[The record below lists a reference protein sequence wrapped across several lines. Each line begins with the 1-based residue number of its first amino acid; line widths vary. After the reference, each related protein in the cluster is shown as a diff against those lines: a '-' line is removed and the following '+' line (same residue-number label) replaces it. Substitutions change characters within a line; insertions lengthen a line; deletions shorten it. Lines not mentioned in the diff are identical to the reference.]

1 MRSMAAGAEVLH
13 SDLASTRIFYLSQVV
28 TARQVILVT
37 HSKPCDRSIIGP
49 GDSALTRPFELSD
62 LTPNIRTFASLP
74 IAMFRGVKQS
84 DIERIDE
91 EETIRKDRKEDE
103 IRNAIGAMMSH
114 RDPSD
119 DLCGHLEIWDTPL
132 LCGRRK

>member
-1 MRSMAAGAEVLH
+1 MAPPSMRSMAAGAEVLH

-49 GDSALTRPFELSD
+49 GDSALTRPFEPQRSH
-62 LTPNIRTFASLP
+62 PNIRTFASLP

-103 IRNAIGAMMSH
+103 IRNAIQ
-114 RDPSD
+114 
-119 DLCGHLEIWDTPL
+119 
-132 LCGRRK
+132 

>member
-1 MRSMAAGAEVLH
+1 MRSMGAGAEVLH

-49 GDSALTRPFELSD
+49 GHSALTRPFELSD

>member
-49 GDSALTRPFELSD
+49 GDSALTRPFE
-62 LTPNIRTFASLP
+62 PQR
-74 IAMFRGVKQS
+74 
-84 DIERIDE
+84 
-91 EETIRKDRKEDE
+91 
-103 IRNAIGAMMSH
+103 SH
-114 RDPSD
+114 AEHP
-119 DLCGHLEIWDTPL
+119 HLREPPHRYVS
-132 LCGRRK
+132 RREAVGYRENR